1 MSFRGDVSAKRRIH
15 LQLPAELEADIKAV
29 GREHGIGLGPAI
41 RVVLGRGIGRGIDR
55 GPVAEA
61 CRDCEAG
68 LAALLA
74 AEHTLLVVASILPG
88 GRSLIDGLA
97 ADAAAAAERRLGFV
111 GRVRPG
117 NEAAP

>member
-1 MSFRGDVSAKRRIH
+1 MSFRGDVSARRRVH
-15 LQLPAELEADIKAV
+15 LLLPAELEAELRAV
-29 GREHGIGLGPAI
+29 GRVHGIGLGPAI
-41 RVVLGRGIGRGIDR
+41 RVVLGRGIDR

-61 CRDCEAG
+61 SRDCEAG

-97 ADAAAAAERRLGFV
+97 ADAAAAAEQRLGVV

-117 NEAAP
+117 HEATP

>member
-1 MSFRGDVSAKRRIH
+1 MSFRGYVSAKRRIH
-15 LQLPAELEADIKAV
+15 ILLPSGLEAEVRAF

-41 RVVLGRGIGRGIDR
+41 RVVLGRGIER

-74 AEHTLLVVASILPG
+74 AEHALLVVASILPG
-88 GRSLIDGLA
+88 GRNLIDRLA
-97 ADAAAAAERRLGFV
+97 VDAAAAAEQRLGVV
-111 GRVRPG
+111 GRGRSG
-117 NEAAP
+117 NEASP